1 LSRFFFLFNG
11 EIFKARLPQPGENFT
26 HPSKWKDTIEFEFTD
41 KTLFMMAW
49 TSLLPDLSPEDAR
62 NLVEFASSRYPVSPD
77 YEKLHQLCPELVVGK
92 DKDEWVFFGGSF
104 FPWHSGHQA
113 CLQLLPQDKTCFV
126 LPDRNPWKDMRD
138 VDPVLTTIELA
149 GKIKFGAHQFLVPT
163 FLLDQ
168 KKNPT
173 VEWMEKLKTKYP
185 EKKLSLLMGFD
196 SFLNLPTWT
205 RAEELLPMVHCV
217 YVASR
222 LEKDSEQAQA
232 AAEIRKTYSH
242 LQVVFLGHHQH
253 EGVSSTNLRKK
264 VP

>member
-1 LSRFFFLFNG
+1 MSKFFFLFNG
-11 EIFKARLPQPGENFT
+11 EIFKARTPQPNESFT
-26 HPSKWKDTIEFEFTD
+26 HSFKWKDKVEFEFTE

-49 TSLLPDLSPEDAR
+49 TSLLPDLAPKDAR
-62 NLVEFASSRYPVSPD
+62 NLVELASARYPVSPEYD
-77 YEKLHQLCPELVVGK
+77 ELKKLCPKLVVG
-92 DKDEWVFFGGSF
+92 DDRDEWVFFGGSF

-113 CLQLLPQDKTCFV
+113 CLNLLPDDKTCFV
-126 LPDRNPWKDMRD
+126 LPDRNPWKDVRD

-149 GKIKFGAHQFLVPT
+149 GKVKFKSSQFLVPT

-173 VEWMEKLKTKYP
+173 VDWMTDLRRRYP

-205 RAEELLPMVHCV
+205 RASELLTLLHTV

-222 LEKDSEQAQA
+222 METDEEQARA
-232 AAEIRKTYSH
+232 AAALPGLKVI
-242 LQVVFLGHHQH
+242 FLGHHQH
-253 EGVSSTNLRKK
+253 EGVSSTSIRKK
-264 VP
+264 SV